1 VAGPGKET
9 VDTPQIERL
18 FLQAAEARRVAREL
32 RGQME
37 HRRARTREEEAVLV
51 EERVI
56 REHADAAAAR
66 EPSL

>member
-1 VAGPGKET
+1 
-9 VDTPQIERL
+9 
-18 FLQAAEARRVAREL
+18 
-32 RGQME
+32 ME